1 MSAYNVQIN
10 YVAMVTSCHTI
21 FFSFSECGATNYG
34 DSCSKSCSCI
44 TANTADCNNTNGDC
58 TCKTGWNGTICDVN
72 IDECLNSTICDGI
85 PDSTCQDSMGSY
97 DCVCITG
104 YKKNSSNLCESKT
117 QFCLYN
123 QICPC

>member
-1 MSAYNVQIN
+1 MPYNF
-10 YVAMVTSCHTI
+10 

-58 TCKTGWNGTICDVN
+58 SCKTGWNGTICDVN
-72 IDECLNSTICDGI
+72 IDECLNSMICDGI

-97 DCVCITG
+97 DCVCNTG

-123 QICPC
+123 QTCPCRHLY